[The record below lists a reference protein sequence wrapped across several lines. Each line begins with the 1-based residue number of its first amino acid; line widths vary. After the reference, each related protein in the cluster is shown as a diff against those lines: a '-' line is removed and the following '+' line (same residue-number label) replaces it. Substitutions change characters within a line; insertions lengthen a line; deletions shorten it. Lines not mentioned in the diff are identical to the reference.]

1 MYPSP
6 SSQRPGG
13 AQGPQRTRAYALRNQ
28 NTLCILR
35 AQECSCGRRDPHVP
49 ITRARDALRSP
60 LKCIRIPRRPRDA
73 EDPPRARS
81 ARQTCPV
88 PQTRVHPRRSLARR
102 SSGLASPDGRPP
114 ILTIQDRRMAWV
126 GNPKYRLRGCAAGYA
141 CADAPNGTRFRR
153 IGRLAPIQG
162 FGLGPVPL
170 TTGTHARQI
179 RSDEST
185 ILHDVPG
192 CQAAGALFHAVNPI
206 LCRAPHL
213 CSAAEAVPTASPPAT
228 PAGVMMDTLRMA
240 ARRERR
246 AGPCEGASLCLARV
260 LWRAS
265 SALASEQVACRL
277 PARPPCPAHALAARC
292 ACGRGHLASRAAARR
307 KQCSVARAHFIFHA
321 LLARVVQLLRCPALR
336 ALRWRRLRWLWLLS
350 KGLPEGHGA
359 RRGREVVARPGAA
372 AAAEV

>member
-1 MYPSP
+1 MRRCPKWDSISTHWSP
-6 SSQRPGG
+6 GAHPGLWSRTCAIDDRDARPADWIRRKHNPTRCTRLPGRGG
-13 AQGPQRTRAYALRNQ
+13 AL
-28 NTLCILR
+28 
-35 AQECSCGRRDPHVP
+35 S
-49 ITRARDALRSP
+49 
-60 LKCIRIPRRPRDA
+60 
-73 EDPPRARS
+73 
-81 ARQTCPV
+81 
-88 PQTRVHPRRSLARR
+88 
-102 SSGLASPDGRPP
+102 
-114 ILTIQDRRMAWV
+114 
-126 GNPKYRLRGCAAGYA
+126 RG
-141 CADAPNGTRFRR
+141 
-153 IGRLAPIQG
+153 Q
-162 FGLGPVPL
+162 
-170 TTGTHARQI
+170 
-179 RSDEST
+179 
-185 ILHDVPG
+185 
-192 CQAAGALFHAVNPI
+192 LF

-265 SALASEQVACRL
+265 SAPASEQVACRL

-307 KQCSVARAHFIFHA
+307 KQCIVARAHFIFHA